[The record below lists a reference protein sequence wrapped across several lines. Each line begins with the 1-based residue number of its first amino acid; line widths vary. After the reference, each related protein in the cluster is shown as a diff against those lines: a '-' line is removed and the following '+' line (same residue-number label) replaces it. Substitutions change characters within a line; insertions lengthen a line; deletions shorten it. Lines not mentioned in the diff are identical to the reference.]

1 MRKMQSLR
9 KASIILHVEKQ
20 DILKK
25 KFIRETFYKG
35 YGNFFVK

>member
-25 KFIRETFYKG
+25 GLSGKHSIKDMATAL
-35 YGNFFVK
+35 